1 MFGIVWGLAIV
12 GTIFKAFFVKKYLFT
27 STILYIAMG
36 WMVILGWNQIIESL
50 PSNGVILF
58 VAGGIFYTVGAVFYM
73 WRGFQYHHAVW
84 HLFVMAGTASHVFCV
99 LLYLL
104 PVARFKKQLEWV
116 N

>member
-50 PSNGVILF
+50 PGNGVILF

-84 HLFVMAGTASHVFCV
+84 HLLVMAGTASHFSSVFLSFLSLTCFITQ
-99 LLYLL
+99 
-104 PVARFKKQLEWV
+104 FKWV
-116 N
+116 